1 LGKKKRKVLIK
12 RMRQHLLF
20 LLIAFTAMIAGLIGV
35 VVKINLRDG
44 ERYSE
49 KVLSQKYYE
58 NKTVPYKRGDILDCN
73 GSILATS
80 VKVYNLI
87 ISPMDILETK
97 GGLEATEAAL
107 SKFFGVTHEE
117 MNKFVENPNSQ
128 YEIVRKQV
136 TYDQMKEFTAYEDSK
151 EGRGIVGVTF
161 EDQYIRVYPNN
172 ELACHVLGFV
182 VSGNVGIG
190 GLEGSYDDELNGT
203 DGRIYSYLGEDFTM
217 EREVETP
224 KDGYSLIT
232 TIDTEIQRIVQNK
245 SDKYMKEVGAKNIS
259 VLVMNPKNGAVLALY
274 NCHQYNPNDAY
285 SLAPVKYQYDEER
298 FEQDLAPLTDEEF
311 KNIRANMTD
320 EEKLDALNALWRNWV
335 ISDNFEPGSTYKP
348 FTIAGA
354 LEEGIVT
361 PEDQFFCDG
370 HQIVADW
377 DIHCHLHSGH
387 GMVTVSEGLEQSCND
402 CLMQIAALEG
412 PATFDK
418 YQVQFGFGK
427 KTNIDLPGEPSEES
441 MYYMLYHKD
450 TLNVTE
456 LATSSFGQGVTVTM
470 MQLGTA
476 FCSLINGGYYYQPH
490 VVKQILDSDGN
501 VIENF
506 DKTLVRRT
514 VSTDTADKVRSMLLN
529 VVEEGT
535 GSKAIVEGYSIG
547 GKTGTAEKLPRNNGK
562 YVLSFIGFAPAD
574 DPQVMVYCVVDEP
587 RVDDPA
593 FSSAGTVLFNMI
605 AEELLPY
612 MNIHRTKEVEH
623 DGEGMDE
630 IASPVYNGDAP
641 QNDVAGEET
650 EEWVSPESPE
660 GGETDDG
667 YSEEDGYLEEVPDD
681 EGWGEADEDW

>member
-1 LGKKKRKVLIK
+1 MKKKKRKVFIK

-20 LLIAFTAMIAGLIGV
+20 LLIAFTAMMAALVGV

-44 ERYSE
+44 QRYSE

-80 VKVYNLI
+80 VKVYNLV
-87 ISPMDILETK
+87 ISPMDILETE
-97 GGLEATEAAL
+97 GALEPTEAAL
-107 SKFFGVTHEE
+107 GKYFGVTKEE
-117 MNKFVENPNSQ
+117 MNKFLEDPESQ

-136 TYDQMKEFTAYEDSK
+136 TYDQMKEFTDFEKTKAGWDV
-151 EGRGIVGVTF
+151 VGVTF
-161 EDQYIRVYPNN
+161 EDQFIRVYPNN

-182 VSGNVGIG
+182 VGGNVGIG
-190 GLEGSYDDELNGT
+190 GLEGSYDTELNGT

-217 EREVETP
+217 EREVEP
-224 KDGYSLIT
+224 SRDGYSLVT
-232 TIDTEIQRIVQNK
+232 TIDTEIQRIVQDK
-245 SDKYMKEVGAKNIS
+245 SEKYMKEVGAKNIS
-259 VLVMNPKNGAVLALY
+259 VLVMNPKNSAVMALY
-274 NCHQYNPNDAY
+274 NCHQYDPNDAY
-285 SLAPVKYQYDEER
+285 KLDPVKYQYDEKN
-298 FEQDLAPLTDEEF
+298 FEQDLPALSDEEF
-311 KNIRANMTD
+311 QAMKKNMSD
-320 EEKLDALNALWRNWV
+320 EEKLTALNTLWRNYV

-348 FTIAGA
+348 FTISGA
-354 LEEGIVT
+354 LEEGIVK

-377 DIHCHLHSGH
+377 DIHCHLWTGH
-387 GMVTVSEGLEQSCND
+387 GMLTVSEALEQSCND
-402 CLMQIAALEG
+402 CLMQIAAMEG
-412 PATFDK
+412 PTIFDK

-427 KTNIDLPGEPSEES
+427 KTNIDLPGEPSEDS
-441 MYYMLYHKD
+441 MYYMLYHQD

-490 VVKQILDSDGN
+490 VVKQILDADGN

-514 VSTDTADKVRSMLLN
+514 VSTETADQVRNMLLN

-587 RVDDPA
+587 RVDNPA

-605 AEELLPY
+605 AEDLLPY
-612 MNIHRTKEVEH
+612 MNIHRTETPEH
-623 DGEGMDE
+623 SEEGIDE

-641 QNDVAGEET
+641 ENDVAGENA
-650 EEWVSPESPE
+650 
-660 GGETDDG
+660 D
-667 YSEEDGYLEEVPDD
+667 EEVPEETP
-681 EGWGEADEDW
+681 EGELEELPADEYEDEAYEETYEEESWEDE